1 MRLAAFLLR
10 RLLGLLGVLL
20 GMSVL
25 IFGIIHILPGNVAYA
40 ILGEFATPTA
50 VAQLEAKLGLN
61 DPLPVQYWRW
71 LDAMLHGDFGLS
83 IVMNRPAASLIG
95 EALGRSALLAG
106 LAFGLIATGGIAL
119 GLYAATHRGR
129 ASDKLLTLAQFVLIA
144 VPEFFW
150 AILAVLLFAS
160 WLNLL
165 PATGY
170 APLDAGVADWA
181 AHLVLP
187 VLVLS
192 FGLVAHVSRLTRSS
206 MLEVLDSRFVLAA
219 RARGLPE
226 RRVLWRHALPNA
238 LLPAITVLAIDAGLL
253 IGGIV
258 VVETVFAYP
267 GLGRLLVYAIER
279 HDLPLLQVGMMVVTA
294 IYALANFVAE
304 LLYAAL
310 NPRIRVAGA
319 TA

>member
-10 RLLGLLGVLL
+10 RLVGLLGVLL

-25 IFGIIHILPGNVAYA
+25 IFGIIHVLPGNVAYS
-40 ILGEFATPTA
+40 ILGEFATPAA

-71 LDAMLHGDFGLS
+71 LDAMLHGDLGMS

-106 LAFGLIATGGIAL
+106 LAFGLIAAGGISL

-129 ASDKLLTLAQFVLIA
+129 ASDKVLTLAQFVLIA

-150 AILAVLLFAS
+150 AILAVLVFAS

-170 APLDAGVADWA
+170 APFHAGVADWA

-319 TA
+319 AA

>member
-10 RLLGLLGVLL
+10 RLLGLIGVLL

-25 IFGIIHILPGNVAYA
+25 IFGIIHILPGNVAYS
-40 ILGEFATPTA
+40 ILGEFATPAA

-71 LDAMLHGDFGLS
+71 LSAMLHGDFGMS

-106 LAFGLIATGGIAL
+106 LAFGLIAAGGISL

-129 ASDKLLTLAQFVLIA
+129 VSDKVLTLAQFVLIA

-150 AILAVLLFAS
+150 AILAVLVFAS

-319 TA
+319 AA

>member
-1 MRLAAFLLR
+1 MAAFLLQ
-10 RLLGLLGVLL
+10 RLAGLLGVLL
-20 GMSVL
+20 GMSLL

-40 ILGEFATPTA
+40 ILGEFATNAA

-61 DPLPVQYWRW
+61 DPLPLQYWHW
-71 LDAMLHGDFGLS
+71 LEAMLHGDFGQSL
-83 IVMNRPAASLIG
+83 VMNKPAAELIG

-106 LAFGLIATGGIAL
+106 FSFILVALGGIAL
-119 GLYAATHRGR
+119 GLYAATHRGQT
-129 ASDKLLTLAQFVLIA
+129 SDRVLSFVQFALLAI
-144 VPEFFW
+144 PEFFW
-150 AILAVLLFAS
+150 AIVAVLVFAS
-160 WLNLL
+160 VLNLL

-170 APLDAGVADWA
+170 APLSDGIGSWA

-206 MLEVLDSRFVLAA
+206 MIEVLDSRYVLAA
-219 RARGLPE
+219 RARGFAE

-258 VVETVFAYP
+258 VIETVFAYP
-267 GLGRLLVYAIER
+267 GLGRLLVFAIER

-304 LLYAAL
+304 ILYAVL
-310 NPRIRVAGA
+310 NPRIRVGGA
-319 TA
+319 AA

>member
-1 MRLAAFLLR
+1 
-10 RLLGLLGVLL
+10 
-20 GMSVL
+20 
-25 IFGIIHILPGNVAYA
+25 
-40 ILGEFATPTA
+40 
-50 VAQLEAKLGLN
+50 
-61 DPLPVQYWRW
+61 
-71 LDAMLHGDFGLS
+71 
-83 IVMNRPAASLIG
+83 
-95 EALGRSALLAG
+95 
-106 LAFGLIATGGIAL
+106 
-119 GLYAATHRGR
+119 
-129 ASDKLLTLAQFVLIA
+129 
-144 VPEFFW
+144 
-150 AILAVLLFAS
+150 
-160 WLNLL
+160 
-165 PATGY
+165 
-170 APLDAGVADWA
+170 
-181 AHLVLP
+181 
-187 VLVLS
+187 
-192 FGLVAHVSRLTRSS
+192 

>member
-25 IFGIIHILPGNVAYA
+25 IFGIIHILPGNVAYS
-40 ILGEFATPTA
+40 ILGEFATPAA

-61 DPLPVQYWRW
+61 DPLPLQYWRW
-71 LDAMLHGDFGLS
+71 LSAMLHGDFGMS

-95 EALGRSALLAG
+95 DALGRSALLAG
-106 LAFGLIATGGIAL
+106 FAFSLIAAAGISL
-119 GLYAATHRGR
+119 GLYAATHRGQ
-129 ASDKLLTLAQFVLIA
+129 ASDKVLTLVQFVLIA

-150 AILAVLLFAS
+150 AILAVLVLAA
-160 WLNLL
+160 WLGLL

-170 APLDAGVADWA
+170 APLQDGVASWA

-219 RARGLPE
+219 RARGLSE

-304 LLYAAL
+304 LLYAVL

>member
-10 RLLGLLGVLL
+10 RLLGLIGVLL

-25 IFGIIHILPGNVAYA
+25 IFGIIHILPGNVAYS
-40 ILGEFATPTA
+40 ILGEFATPAA

-71 LDAMLHGDFGLS
+71 LSAMLHGDFGTS

-106 LAFGLIATGGIAL
+106 LAFGLIATGGISL

-129 ASDKLLTLAQFVLIA
+129 ASDKVLTLAQFVLIA

-150 AILAVLLFAS
+150 AILAVLVFAS

-170 APLDAGVADWA
+170 APFDAGVADWA

-319 TA
+319 AA

>member
-1 MRLAAFLLR
+1 MGMAAFLLR
-10 RLLGLLGVLL
+10 RLLGLVGVLL

-25 IFGIIHILPGNVAYA
+25 IFGIVHILPGNVAYA
-40 ILGEFATPTA
+40 ILGEFATPA
-50 VAQLEAKLGLN
+50 AIAQLEAKLGLN

-71 LDAMLHGDFGLS
+71 LSAMLQGDFGTS
-83 IVMNRPAASLIG
+83 IVMQRPAGPLIA
-95 EALGRSALLAG
+95 EALGRSAMLAVF
-106 LAFGLIATGGIAL
+106 AFGLVAMGGIGL
-119 GLYAATHRGR
+119 GLFAATHRGR
-129 ASDKLLTLAQFVLIA
+129 ASDKVLTLVQFLLIA

-150 AILAVLLFAS
+150 AILAVLVFAS

-170 APLDAGVADWA
+170 APLSEGVVKWA
-181 AHLVLP
+181 SHLVLP
-187 VLVLS
+187 VLVLA

-206 MLEVLDSRFVLAA
+206 MIEVLDSRYVLAA
-219 RARGLPE
+219 RARGLSE
-226 RRVLWRHALPNA
+226 RKVLWRHALPNA

-294 IYALANFVAE
+294 IYALANFIAE
-304 LLYAAL
+304 LLYAVL

-319 TA
+319 AA

>member
-1 MRLAAFLLR
+1 M
-10 RLLGLLGVLL
+10 
-20 GMSVL
+20 
-25 IFGIIHILPGNVAYA
+25 
-40 ILGEFATPTA
+40 
-50 VAQLEAKLGLN
+50 
-61 DPLPVQYWRW
+61 
-71 LDAMLHGDFGLS
+71 HGDFGQSL
-83 IVMNRPAASLIG
+83 VMNKPAAELIG

-106 LAFGLIATGGIAL
+106 FSFILVALGGIAL
-119 GLYAATHRGR
+119 GLYAATHRGQT
-129 ASDKLLTLAQFVLIA
+129 SDRVLSFVQFALLAI
-144 VPEFFW
+144 PEFFW
-150 AILAVLLFAS
+150 AIVAVLVFAS
-160 WLNLL
+160 VLNLL

-170 APLDAGVADWA
+170 APLSDGIGSWA

-206 MLEVLDSRFVLAA
+206 MIEVLDSRYVLAA
-219 RARGLPE
+219 RARGFAE

-258 VVETVFAYP
+258 VIETVFAYP
-267 GLGRLLVYAIER
+267 GLGRLLVFAIER

-304 LLYAAL
+304 ILYAVL
-310 NPRIRVAGA
+310 NPRIRVGG
-319 TA
+319 TAA

>member
-10 RLLGLLGVLL
+10 RLVGLLGVLL

-40 ILGEFATPTA
+40 ILGEFATPAA

-61 DPLPVQYWRW
+61 DPLPLQYWRW
-71 LDAMLHGDFGLS
+71 LNAMLHGDFGMS

-129 ASDKLLTLAQFVLIA
+129 TSDKVLTLAQFVLIA

-150 AILAVLLFAS
+150 AILAVLVFAS

>member
-1 MRLAAFLLR
+1 MGMAAFLLR
-10 RLLGLLGVLL
+10 RLLGLVGVLL

-25 IFGIIHILPGNVAYA
+25 IFGIVHILPGNVAYA
-40 ILGEFATPTA
+40 ILGEFATPAA

-71 LDAMLHGDFGLS
+71 LSAMLHGDFGMS
-83 IVMNRPAASLIG
+83 IVMQRPAAPLIA
-95 EALGRSALLAG
+95 EALGRSALLAVF
-106 LAFGLIATGGIAL
+106 AFGLVAMGGIGL

-129 ASDKLLTLAQFVLIA
+129 ASDKVLTLAQFLLIA

-150 AILAVLLFAS
+150 AILAVLVFAS

-170 APLDAGVADWA
+170 APLSEGVAKWA
-181 AHLVLP
+181 SHLVLP
-187 VLVLS
+187 VLVLA

-206 MLEVLDSRFVLAA
+206 MIEVLDSRYVLAA

-226 RRVLWRHALPNA
+226 RKVLWRHALPNA

-304 LLYAAL
+304 LLYAVL

>member
-10 RLLGLLGVLL
+10 RLLGLIGVLL

-40 ILGEFATPTA
+40 ILGEFATPAA

-61 DPLPVQYWRW
+61 DPLPMQYWRW
-71 LDAMLHGDFGLS
+71 LSAMLHGDFGMS

-106 LAFGLIATGGIAL
+106 LAFGLIAAGGISL

-129 ASDKLLTLAQFVLIA
+129 TSDKVLTLAQFVLIA

-150 AILAVLLFAS
+150 AILAVLVFAS

-319 TA
+319 AA

>member
-1 MRLAAFLLR
+1 MPIAAFLLQ
-10 RLLGLLGVLL
+10 RLAGLVGVLL
-20 GMSVL
+20 GMSLL

-40 ILGEFATPTA
+40 ILGEFATPGA
-50 VAQLEAKLGLN
+50 VAELEVKLGLN
-61 DPLPVQYWRW
+61 DPLPLQYWHW
-71 LDAMLHGDFGLS
+71 LDGMLHGDFGQS
-83 IVMNRPAASLIG
+83 IVMNRPAAALFG

-106 LAFGLIATGGIAL
+106 FAFAIVAAGGIAL
-119 GLYAATHRGR
+119 GLYAATHRGQT
-129 ASDKLLTLAQFVLIA
+129 SDKVLTLAQFALLAI
-144 VPEFFW
+144 PEFFW
-150 AILAVLLFAS
+150 AIVGVLVFAS

-170 APLDAGVADWA
+170 APISEGFGSWV

-206 MLEVLDSRFVLAA
+206 MIEVLDSRYVLAA
-219 RARGLPE
+219 RARGFAE

-258 VVETVFAYP
+258 VIETVFAYP
-267 GLGRLLVYAIER
+267 GLGRLLVFAIER

-304 LLYAAL
+304 VLYAVL
-310 NPRIRVAGA
+310 NPRIRVGGA
-319 TA
+319 AA